1 MTFLTR
7 FSLKNAAAVFVCSF
21 LLMFLGLYSFSS
33 LKVDLLPNIEF
44 PQLSIEV
51 VYPGASPQDVNEE
64 VTAKLEEKLKSLD
77 GLKQMQSSSYEGMAV
92 MNLEFPFRT
101 DMEKMER
108 QVESLIDK
116 AGLPDNVQT
125 EVNRFSFGSIPV
137 FNISLFAKNGTDLQT
152 LLETEVIPELN
163 KIDGV
168 NSVSI
173 GGDSERL
180 IRITVDRK
188 KAAQAGLN
196 LSEIKNQINEKV
208 LAFPA
213 GTLQADTWQIPVRV
227 EEKLNTIHELKNLKL
242 VPTAVPMA
250 SNGLQRVASVKLGD
264 IATIEEV
271 NEQSEFTRY
280 NLKPSLSMAVTKKQ
294 DANTKDSADT
304 AKTVAV
310 FEKKCAASRIS
321 SRPGQKWACKRCRAE
336 GRQRIIT

>member
-21 LLMFLGLYSFSS
+21 LFMFLGLYSFSS

-44 PQLSIEV
+44 PQLSIEA

-116 AGLPDNVQT
+116 AGLPDHVQT

-137 FNISLFAKNGTDLQT
+137 FNISLFAKNETDLQT

-188 KAAQAGLN
+188 KAAQAGLT
-196 LSEIKNQINEKV
+196 LSEN
-208 LAFPA
+208 
-213 GTLQADTWQIPVRV
+213 
-227 EEKLNTIHELKNLKL
+227 
-242 VPTAVPMA
+242 
-250 SNGLQRVASVKLGD
+250 
-264 IATIEEV
+264 
-271 NEQSEFTRY
+271 
-280 NLKPSLSMAVTKKQ
+280 
-294 DANTKDSADT
+294 
-304 AKTVAV
+304 
-310 FEKKCAASRIS
+310 
-321 SRPGQKWACKRCRAE
+321 
-336 GRQRIIT
+336 